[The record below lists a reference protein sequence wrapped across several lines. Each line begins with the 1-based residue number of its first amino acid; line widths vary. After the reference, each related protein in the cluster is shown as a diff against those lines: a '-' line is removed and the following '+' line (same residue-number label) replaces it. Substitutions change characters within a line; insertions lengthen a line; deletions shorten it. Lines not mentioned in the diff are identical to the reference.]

1 MQEFYFHSKSKHIDV
16 RYHWIRDVLE
26 EKQMHIEK
34 VHTDENVREC
44 LYMDVL
50 PREMYVYR
58 MCKIVARCKLVHL
71 REKVNF

>member
-1 MQEFYFHSKSKHIDV
+1 
-16 RYHWIRDVLE
+16 
-26 EKQMHIEK
+26 MHIEK

-58 MCKIVARCKLVHL
+58 MCKIVARCKLVQ
-71 REKVNF
+71 RIEKVSC